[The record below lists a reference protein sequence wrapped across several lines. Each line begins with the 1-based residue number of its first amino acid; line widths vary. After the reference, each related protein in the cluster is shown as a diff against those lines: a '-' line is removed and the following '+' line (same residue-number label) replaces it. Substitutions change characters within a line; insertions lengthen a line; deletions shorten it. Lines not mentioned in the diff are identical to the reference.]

1 MRTIF
6 GPKREEVVEDWRR
19 LRNAELHNLYA
30 SPNVIRMINSR
41 RMRLAGHVESMGVMR
56 NAYKILS
63 ENLKGRDHSDD
74 QGVDGTIIL

>member
-1 MRTIF
+1 
-6 GPKREEVVEDWRR
+6 
-19 LRNAELHNLYA
+19 
-30 SPNVIRMINSR
+30 MINSR